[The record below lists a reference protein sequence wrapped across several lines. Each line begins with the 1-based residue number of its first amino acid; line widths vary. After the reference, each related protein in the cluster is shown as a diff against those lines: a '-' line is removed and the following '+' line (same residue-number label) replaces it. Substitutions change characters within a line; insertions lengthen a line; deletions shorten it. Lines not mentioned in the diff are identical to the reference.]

1 MINPSLTNTA
11 SKVSIS
17 LFSLLLFS
25 FLVSCGGESGT
36 RSEDQKQTD
45 TTAPVVKD
53 KYVVLALGDS
63 LTEGLGVAKDGNYP
77 ALLQA
82 ALHDQGFKQVEV
94 VNSGLSG
101 ETSSGL
107 LSRVDW
113 VLQLKPKLTI
123 LNIGANDAMRGLPL
137 DLTTNNINEI
147 IKRIQA
153 SGSDVVL
160 AGMQIYDNLGRE
172 YVSGFKDMY
181 PTIAIQHQLTMIP
194 FFLEH
199 VAGDAKYNQAD
210 LIHPTRAGYEV
221 IVSRNVLP
229 VVLPIIEKRLNASPQ

>member
-1 MINPSLTNTA
+1 MINTNHTITA
-11 SKVSIS
+11 AKVSIVI
-17 LFSLLLFS
+17 LTLLLFS

-36 RSEDQKQTD
+36 DSARQEQTA
-45 TTAPVVKD
+45 TTALEAEEKF
-53 KYVVLALGDS
+53 VVLALGDS
-63 LTEGLGVAKDGNYP
+63 LTEGLGVAKEGNYP

-82 ALHDQGFKQVEV
+82 ALHDHGYRQVEV
-94 VNSGLSG
+94 INSGLSG

-137 DLTTNNINEI
+137 ELTTRNINEI

-153 SGSDVVL
+153 SGSDVVI

-172 YVSGFKDMY
+172 YVAGFKDMY
-181 PTIAIQHQLTMIP
+181 PTIATQHQLTMIP

-199 VAGDAKYNQAD
+199 VAGDANYNQAD

-229 VVLPIIEKRLNASPQ
+229 VVLPMISDQLKPNKP